1 MDVLAQAV
9 SKWENGGVLDTELRP
24 MIADYFG
31 VSVDSL
37 FGRMVVDYVDLQMAV
52 NKVGEA
58 EKEWAY
64 FKDDMSKRVINIL
77 NNMKFYAIIY

>member
-52 NKVGEA
+52 NKV
-58 EKEWAY
+58 
-64 FKDDMSKRVINIL
+64 
-77 NNMKFYAIIY
+77 